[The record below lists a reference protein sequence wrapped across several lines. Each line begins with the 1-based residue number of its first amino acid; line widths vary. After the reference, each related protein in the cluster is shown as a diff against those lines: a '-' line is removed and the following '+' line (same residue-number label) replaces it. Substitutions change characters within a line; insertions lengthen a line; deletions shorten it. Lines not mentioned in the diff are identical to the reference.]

1 MLEEELIS
9 KSVQQEIDQWLKK
22 FPSDQ
27 KQSALLPALRLV
39 QEQNKGWLTED
50 LIEAVADYIQIP
62 KIAAFEVA
70 TFYSMYNLKP
80 VGRHQITVC
89 NNISCMLKGS
99 EEIIHHLQKKFAVPM
114 GEPTVDGKFTLKEVE
129 CLGACGGAPVLQ
141 VDDRHYYDNM
151 TCEKVDALLVELT
164 KQEEVTDG
172 K

>member
-1 MLEEELIS
+1 MKQNLIT
-9 KSVQQEIDQWLKK
+9 KLIQQEIDQWLKK

-39 QEQNKGWLTED
+39 QEQNNGWLTEE
-50 LIEAVADYIQIP
+50 LIEAVADYIGIP

-70 TFYSMYNLKP
+70 SFYSMYNLKP

-114 GEPTVDGKFTLKEVE
+114 GEPTADGNFTLKEVE

-141 VDDRHYYDNM
+141 VNDRDYYDNM
-151 TCEKVDALLVELT
+151 TCEKVDALLIELV
-164 KQEEVTDG
+164 KQEEVVNG